1 MLVLKL
7 IHVSE
12 REPNMLLRFDRKK
25 MANLITK
32 LPVMYYDTSFWE
44 KHRHAAVRSMA
55 CYWHKRGFK
64 CEQNQRRCDRV
75 PEMWVG
81 YLHRQGH
88 SCKSMA

>member
-32 LPVMYYDTSFWE
+32 LPVMYYDMSF
-44 KHRHAAVRSMA
+44 
-55 CYWHKRGFK
+55 
-64 CEQNQRRCDRV
+64 
-75 PEMWVG
+75 
-81 YLHRQGH
+81 
-88 SCKSMA
+88 